1 MPRLEFST
9 ESRAQLQYQRFHH
22 PHPRVQ
28 RKMEALYLMS
38 QGVSCADVARW
49 LQVSRGTLTNYRN
62 EYRAGGVGGLQTVK
76 FYRPQSALEAHR
88 ATVEAQF
95 AAQPPATIK
104 QACAVLAELTGVKR
118 APTQVR
124 QFLYRCGLR
133 CRRVGSLPAKA
144 DPVVQAAFLATALQP
159 RLDEAV
165 AGARQV
171 FFVDAA
177 HFVLSAFLGWLW
189 SATRLFVRAP
199 SGRQRFN
206 VLGALNA
213 VTQEIHTV
221 TNTTYITALE
231 VCQLLTQLATQAT
244 AGIPVTVVLDNA
256 RYQRCH
262 LVTAHAAQVG
272 LELLF
277 LPAYSPNLNLI
288 ERLWKFVKKQCLYSR
303 YYEKFAPFQ
312 AAITSCLE
320 TASTRHKK
328 ELKSLLTL
336 NFQTFDEVQIMPV

>member
-1 MPRLEFST
+1 MPSLEFT
-9 ESRAQLQYQRFHH
+9 TAEIQTLHHERFHH

-28 RKMEALYLMS
+28 RKMEALYLLS
-38 QGVSCADVARW
+38 QGFSCATVGRV
-49 LQVSRGTLTNYRN
+49 LQISRGTLTNYRN
-62 EYRAGGVGGLQTVK
+62 EYRAGGVAGLQTVNC
-76 FYRPQSALEAHR
+76 YRPQSALEAHR
-88 ATVEAQF
+88 ESLEAHF

-104 QACAVLAELTGVKR
+104 QACAVVEERTGIKR

-124 QFLYRCGLR
+124 QFLHRSGLR
-133 CRRVGSLPAKA
+133 CQRVGSLPAQA
-144 DPVVQAAFLATALQP
+144 DPAVQAEFLRTQLQP
-159 RLDEAV
+159 RLDAAV
-165 AGARQV
+165 AGQRQV

-177 HFVLSAFLGWLW
+177 PFVLSAFLGWLW
-189 SATRLFVRAP
+189 TKVRVFVRAP

-231 VCQLLTQLATQAT
+231 VCQLLTQLAAQAT

-256 RYQRCH
+256 RYQRCR
-262 LVTAHAAQVG
+262 LVTEYAAQLG

-277 LPAYSPNLNLI
+277 LPTYSPNLNLI

-312 AAITSCLE
+312 AALTNCLE
-320 TASTRHKK
+320 TASTTHKK

-336 NFQTFDEVQIMPV
+336 KFQTFDEVQIMPV

>member
-1 MPRLEFST
+1 MAP
-9 ESRAQLQYQRFHH
+9 LQYQRFHH

-38 QGVSCADVARW
+38 QGVPCASVAQW
-49 LQVSRGTLTNYRN
+49 LEVSRGTLTNYRN
-62 EYRAGGVGGLQTVK
+62 EYRAGGVVALQSVN

-88 ATVEAQF
+88 ETVTAHF
-95 AAQPPATIK
+95 AAHPPATIK
-104 QACAVLAELTGVKR
+104 QACAVLEERTGVKR

-124 QFLYRCGLR
+124 QFLHHCGLR

-144 DPVVQAAFLATALQP
+144 DPVVPAEFLQTQLQP

-165 AGARQV
+165 AGERQV

-177 HFVLSAFLGWLW
+177 PFVLSAFPGWLW
-189 SATRLFVRAP
+189 TLTRVFVRAP

-213 VTQEIHTV
+213 VTQEILTV
-221 TNTTYITALE
+221 THTTYLTALE
-231 VCQLLTQLATQAT
+231 VCQLLSQLAAQAT
-244 AGIPVTVVLDNA
+244 AGVPVTVVLDNA
-256 RYQRCH
+256 RYQRCR
-262 LVTAHAAQVG
+262 LVQEHAAGLG

-277 LPAYSPNLNLI
+277 LPSYSPNLNLI
-288 ERLWKFVKKQCLYSR
+288 ERLWKFVKKQCLYSH

-312 AAITSCLE
+312 AAITHCLA
-320 TASTRHKK
+320 TAPTTHKK

-336 NFQTFDEVQIMPV
+336 KFQTFDEVQVMPV